1 MQEAPVRQLSYAEL
15 DAGLAHIRQSPR
27 DAGTLTLIVVRPTHG
42 GRVICAEADVS
53 PESGV
58 AGDNWLERNPSP
70 KVQITLMNA
79 RAAAHIAQSDARLP
93 LAGDQLY
100 ADFDLSEDHV
110 PAGTRLGIGAAEF
123 VVTETPHNGCGKFAT
138 RFGADALRWVNS
150 PEGKRLHLRGI
161 YITCVRAG
169 RIRPGDQIKRIQG

>member
-1 MQEAPVRQLSYAEL
+1 MQEAAIRQLSYDEL
-15 DAGLAHIRQSPR
+15 DAGLPHIQLSPR
-27 DAGTLTLIVVRPTHG
+27 NAGTLTLIVVRPAHG
-42 GRVICAEADVS
+42 ERVICAEAEVT
-53 PESGV
+53 PEAGV
-58 AGDNWLERNPSP
+58 TGDNWRERNPSP

-110 PAGTRLGIGAAEF
+110 PAGTRLAIGEAEF

-150 PEGKRLHLRGI
+150 PEGKRLHLCGI
-161 YITCVRAG
+161 YLTCVRAG
-169 RIRPGDQIKRIQG
+169 RIKPGDPVKRL